1 MPGSVSRLRPA
12 DCRHDD
18 QAEASPTY
26 PCALGADLRERTGR
40 ARARQALM
48 NTYRQLMAARVPTR
62 RGGHVDRGVAAYRG
76 AAGPAPHPCAA
87 ATSARCGVRAGR
99 MP

>member
-1 MPGSVSRLRPA
+1 
-12 DCRHDD
+12 
-18 QAEASPTY
+18 
-26 PCALGADLRERTGR
+26 
-40 ARARQALM
+40 M
-48 NTYRQLMAARVPTR
+48 NTYRQLMAARVPPR